1 MTLLLLKRLRCE
13 ILMVVIFFSTET
25 AEAAKV
31 AASAEIIDGWKDKT
45 TTQTTL
51 HLTHLPPSLTSP
63 QLSLIMSSYAPLRSA
78 FVVSTGP
85 ASGSTN
91 SNPGGGGVNAIK
103 ATGNDRSGKFTT
115 SRGFGYV
122 RFVLR
127 TDAEKCLAEWG
138 GAGGI
143 PRSAL
148 IGIEGIEGAE
158 GIEFDKVC
166 GRGGVKMDWAKKK
179 LKEGEEPEGGVKLK
193 KEKKPKVEKI
203 VKEKKEWIDY
213 DAEDAP
219 PRPQSANGFD
229 YEGSRTVIVQGLTV
243 PLTEEEIIAAKL
255 KKAEAKKSQMEV
267 DGVEPEEE
275 EEEKEEEVEEEKDDD
290 DETVTPGKAVDWKK
304 ALKQKAKKWGD
315 VESVTWPVVLASGET
330 VGASL
335 TLSHL
340 ASTDFRFLQRRFC
353 CRLLDSR
360 MR

>member
-1 MTLLLLKRLRCE
+1 MGVT
-13 ILMVVIFFSTET
+13 FFSTET

-85 ASGSTN
+85 AGAASGSN
-91 SNPGGGGVNAIK
+91 AGGAGVNAIK

-138 GAGGI
+138 GPGGI
-143 PRSAL
+143 SRSAL
-148 IGIEGIEGAE
+148 SGIENIDGAE
-158 GIEFDKVC
+158 GIEFEKVC

-179 LKEGEEPEGGVKLK
+179 LKEGEEPEGGVKVK
-193 KEKKPKVEKI
+193 KEKKPKVEK
-203 VKEKKEWIDY
+203 VAKKEWIDY

-219 PRPQSANGFD
+219 PRPVSTGGFD

-243 PLTEEEIIAAKL
+243 PLTEEEIVAAKL
-255 KKAEAKKSQMEV
+255 KKAEAKKSQMKV
-267 DGVEPEEE
+267 DGEEAEEEKEEEEEVEEE
-275 EEEKEEEVEEEKDDD
+275 EEEKDD
-290 DETVTPGKAVDWKK
+290 DEDTATPGKAIDWKK

-315 VESVTWPVVLASGET
+315 VESVTWPIVLASGET
-330 VGASL
+330 VGTSL
-335 TLSHL
+335 LFL
-340 ASTDFRFLQRRFC
+340 LLISTDI
-353 CRLLDSR
+353 SIS
-360 MR
+360 